1 MFRVPFR
8 LPVPRNTLFK
18 GREVLLKKIHGILNP
33 DGSKDRRVV
42 VLHGLGGI
50 GKSQLSIEYA
60 YRYHSLYSSV
70 FWIDAT
76 SQATLSRSALL
87 MAEQL
92 VAHYGTKWVD
102 SDPDF
107 TQIGVMMGLP
117 GCVGPAGIL
126 VKREEEDVMG
136 LIVSA
141 MGKWLSSTGNNNWLV
156 IFENNDEIGSVGLQ
170 DFVPIVEFGSIII
183 TTRRAEIS
191 YLGVEVEVEQI
202 DKDSGIS
209 ILLASADRDPVS
221 VDREGK
227 LSCSMKRSLCVCARA
242 QRPLVRLSSS
252 GNDCREIGL
261 SPPCTQPSRRIYS
274 RYANAT
280 VKIPTAL
287 YHNLRTHSLS
297 RV

>member
-8 LPVPRNTLFK
+8 LPVPRNTHFK
-18 GREVLLKKIHGILNP
+18 GREALLRKIHGILNP

-126 VKREEEDVMG
+126 VNGEEDVMR

-156 IFENNDEIGSVGLQ
+156 IFENNDEIESVKLQ

-191 YLGVEVEVEQI
+191 YLGVEVEVERI
-202 DKDSGIS
+202 DKDSAIS

-227 LSCSMKRSLCVCARA
+227 LLCSMGRSLCVCARA
-242 QRPLVRLSSS
+242 QRSLVRLSRC
-252 GNDCREIGL
+252 GNDCRKIGL

-274 RYANAT
+274 HYANAT